1 MHDSVS
7 GKTRHALARLL
18 IARICLEISTLH
30 ICYGHGECAASLHAY
45 A

>member
-18 IARICLEISTLH
+18 AARICLETSTLH
-30 ICYGHGECAASLHAY
+30 IFHGHEESAASLHAY